1 MSNGNPKSQASS
13 FKSWI
18 TIKIIQTLH
27 KLLFVFLSIIMHH
40 PEHGP
45 LLVRHDAAHHF
56 HNPEQVAQVYGPQQ
70 GTKPNQ
76 ISMIQQQKFITEFS
90 FHPDSELLKVAS
102 ANQATPQSI
111 EMSFSDFIVFKNK
124 QMCN

>member
-70 GTKPNQ
+70 GTKN
-76 ISMIQQQKFITEFS
+76 
-90 FHPDSELLKVAS
+90 H
-102 ANQATPQSI
+102 
-111 EMSFSDFIVFKNK
+111 
-124 QMCN
+124 